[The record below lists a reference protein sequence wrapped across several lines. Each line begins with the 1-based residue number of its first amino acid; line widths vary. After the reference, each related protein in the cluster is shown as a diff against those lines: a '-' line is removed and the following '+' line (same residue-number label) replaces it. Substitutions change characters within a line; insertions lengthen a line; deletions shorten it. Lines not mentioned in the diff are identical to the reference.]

1 MPYIND
7 HPIYNETSSCNII
20 LFLFFLIQVQAEALR
35 LELKEKQNL
44 LCEAATALELMEQ
57 SQKSRED
64 ACQSTIEEL
73 NTKIQ
78 FLEVKI
84 FVVNVFIINLDGLIV
99 DIFF

>member
-7 HPIYNETSSCNII
+7 HPIYFKYYNLTKRHHSSCYRI
-20 LFLFFLIQVQAEALR
+20 LFFFQFQVQAEALR

-78 FLEVKI
+78 FLEVN
-84 FVVNVFIINLDGLIV
+84 FR
-99 DIFF
+99 